1 MMMNTSEK
9 GFSMIEMVVVLVIAV
24 LAMLFTF
31 GIFNNANRAAIH
43 QDFLS
48 DVQGNL
54 RITTEIMSN
63 EITTA
68 GFGFRDAKDY
78 GLRTYNNVANV
89 LPSVAG
95 FSPPTTTNANNRLTV
110 VGGGAFQVPA
120 LAGSDAILTTRSDP
134 TCESLVLDVAGSTFP
149 ASQAGNFN
157 VIGCLNLVDI
167 PNKIAGQN
175 TCQISRTPLFPTP
188 IIPDLSGMINR
199 TLLIVD
205 QDPAT
210 QQARNVAIQIT
221 SAQVE
226 GNTSGSCPG
235 AFVVMRIQGTGQG
248 LQISNNYATPMVQPV
263 ARLVTSAFFY
273 VGQDLNL
280 YNIPLT
286 YTFAGASQ
294 TDRIVAE
301 NVDSLQ
307 LRYFMYNQN
316 SLGTATARDGG
327 LQGVG
332 NTNGIFDQTVSG
344 NANCLA
350 SDSDGIPQSEDIRL
364 IDLAVTVKARNP
376 DLEGFAG
383 QGRREQLFDDPTVTP
398 ADSFRRRTIRKQ
410 ILARNLNYFQAQCV
424 AGY

>member
-1 MMMNTSEK
+1 MKLTSPN
-9 GFSMIEMVVVLVIAV
+9 GFSLIEMIVVLAIAV

-31 GIFNNANRAAIH
+31 GIFSNANRAAVH

-54 RITTEIMSN
+54 RISTEIISN
-63 EITTA
+63 EIATA

-78 GLRTYNNVANV
+78 ALRTYNNVGNV
-89 LPSVAG
+89 LPTANT

-120 LAGSDAILTTRSDP
+120 LAGSDAIVATRSDP
-134 TCESLVLDVAGSTFP
+134 TCESLVLDIAGSTF
-149 ASQAGNFN
+149 AGSQAGAFN

-175 TCQISRTPLFPTP
+175 TCQISRTPLFPAT
-188 IIPDLSGMINR
+188 IIPDLSSMVNR

-205 QDPAT
+205 QDPAS
-210 QQARNVAIQIT
+210 QQTRSVALQIT

-248 LQISNNYATPMVQPV
+248 LQLSNSYFGTTPVQPV
-263 ARLVTSAFFY
+263 ARLVSSSFFY

-286 YTFAGASQ
+286 YTFPGASQ
-294 TDRIVAE
+294 ADRVVAE

-307 LRYFMYNQN
+307 MRYFMYNHLN
-316 SLGTATARDGG
+316 LGTATARDGG
-327 LQGVG
+327 LRDVG
-332 NTNGIFDQTVSG
+332 NNNGIFDQTTSG
-344 NANCLA
+344 NANCFT
-350 SDSDGIPQSEDIRL
+350 SDGDGIPQTEDIRL
-364 IDLAVTVKARNP
+364 VDLAVTVRARNP
-376 DLEGFAG
+376 DPEGFGG
-383 QGRREQLFDDPTVTP
+383 QGRREQIFDDPTVTAP
-398 ADSFRRRTIRKQ
+398 DSFRRRTIRKQ
-410 ILARNLNYFQAQCV
+410 ILARNLSYFQAQCV